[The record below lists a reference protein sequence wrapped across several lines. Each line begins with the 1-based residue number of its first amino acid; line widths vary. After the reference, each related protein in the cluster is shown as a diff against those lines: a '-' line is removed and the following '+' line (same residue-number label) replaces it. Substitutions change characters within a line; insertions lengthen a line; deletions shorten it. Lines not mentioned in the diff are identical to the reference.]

1 MLKLAFLAAIWSF
14 WTERNRRC
22 FDGKIANVYSI
33 AEGIKSLAAAWVSS
47 LPQFKGIPINII
59 SQRWKEV
66 AESRPH

>member
-1 MLKLAFLAAIWSF
+1 MVKLL
-14 WTERNRRC
+14 
-22 FDGKIANVYSI
+22 NVNST
-33 AEGIKSLAAAWVSS
+33 AEGIKSLAAAWVSP